1 MRHARLGSLARA
13 RLALATLVLLPACTV
28 LPPLDLQRMI
38 SQDRFTVWDGSPY
51 LPDGRE
57 LQAPPEGAIARDAPT
72 LDSPKQTGVESGAY
86 LATIPM
92 PLTRDLVVL
101 GKARFETFCAP
112 CHGIRG
118 NGVSVAATN
127 MDLRRPPAI
136 AGRAARALPPGRIYQ
151 VINEGY
157 GLMRPYAED
166 LSSPEERWAVV
177 AYLRALE
184 ISQGTSL
191 DALPGSVREEAER
204 HLR

>member
-1 MRHARLGSLARA
+1 MRRLALA
-13 RLALATLVLLPACTV
+13 RLAFATLVLLPACTV

-38 SQDRFTVWDGSPY
+38 SQDRFDVWDSSPY
-51 LPDGRE
+51 LPDDRE
-57 LQAPPEGAIARDAPT
+57 LQVPPEGAIARDAPT
-72 LDSPKQTGVESGAY
+72 ADAPTQTGVESGAY
-86 LATIPM
+86 LAAIPL
-92 PLTRDLVVL
+92 PLTRDLVNL
-101 GKARFETFCAP
+101 GKARFEIFCAP

-118 NGVSVAATN
+118 NGVSVAAMN

-157 GLMRPYAED
+157 GLMRPYADD
-166 LSSPEERWAVV
+166 LSSAEERWAVV

-191 DALPGSVREEAER
+191 DTLPAAVREEAEK

>member
-1 MRHARLGSLARA
+1 MKRSLSFA

-38 SQDRFTVWDGSPY
+38 SQDRFQVWDRSPY
-51 LPDGRE
+51 LPDEQE
-57 LQAPPEGAIARDAPT
+57 LQAPPEGAIARDAPF
-72 LDSPKQTGVESGAY
+72 LDPAMETGIEGGAY
-86 LATIPM
+86 LAAIPM
-92 PLTRDLVVL
+92 TLTRDLVVA

-118 NGVSVAATN
+118 NGVSVAAMN

-136 AGRAARALPPGRIYQ
+136 AGRAGRALPAGRIYQ
-151 VINEGY
+151 VIREGY

-166 LSSPEERWAVV
+166 LPSAEERWSVV

-184 ISQGTSL
+184 ISQGANL
-191 DALPGSVREEAER
+191 DTLPSSVREEAEK